1 MYYET
6 LTNSV
11 LDTYSQSAPLAVIH
25 IGPFKT
31 SSSRTQ
37 GILWNLR
44 TELTAVN
51 YYHPHYAAED
61 SKHAMDNSKGLS
73 KFACALRDDKDEH
86 TAPTIKYMANFLASS
101 LQRNHN
107 IILSSEA
114 FVVLQLSQ
122 IMRLKEMLKGFSIRI
137 VFVYRDVLSQ
147 MVSFHFERN
156 RFEHEEIAFSSA
168 FSAFLLKSMD
178 NLSARL
184 RPIEMLSNF
193 SSVFGAENMRIID
206 LHGTT
211 AAKKEIAHVILCQIA
226 GVMCDRNRTD
236 VGSNVFSN
244 RAYNLIPAQ
253 VFSHFQAYVKN
264 QNDGSCNFC
273 GRRFDEYQY
282 FEERY
287 ANETAMREPPANI
300 STKLTLLLPY
310 AQYIDTELREK
321 YHDCILEGN
330 REANLKRMAQVRVQE
345 LDEDAFLEDVYWD
358 QWIHSE
364 YQNALTGGRLC
375 NCTEK

>member
-1 MYYET
+1 
-6 LTNSV
+6 
-11 LDTYSQSAPLAVIH
+11 
-25 IGPFKT
+25 
-31 SSSRTQ
+31 
-37 GILWNLR
+37 
-44 TELTAVN
+44 
-51 YYHPHYAAED
+51 
-61 SKHAMDNSKGLS
+61 MDNSKGLS

-86 TAPTIKYMANFLASS
+86 TAPTIRYMVDFLATS
-101 LQRNHN
+101 LQQNRN
-107 IILSSEA
+107 IILSTEV
-114 FVVLQLSQ
+114 FVLLQLSQ
-122 IMRLKEMLKGFSIRI
+122 MERLKDMLKGFSIRI

-156 RFEHEEIAFSSA
+156 RFEHVEIAFSSA

-178 NLSARL
+178 NLSVRL
-184 RPIEMLSNF
+184 RPLEMLSNF

-226 GVMCDRNRTD
+226 GVMCDRNLTD

-244 RAYNLIPAQ
+244 RAYNLIPTQ
-253 VFSHFQAYVKN
+253 VFSHFQAYVKK
-264 QNDGSCNFC
+264 QNGGNCTFC
-273 GRRFDEYQY
+273 GRRFEEYQY

-287 ANETAMREPPANI
+287 ANETVMHAPPANI

-310 AQYIDTELREK
+310 AQHIDTELREK

-345 LDEDAFLEDVYWD
+345 LDEDLFLEDVHWYK
-358 QWIHSE
+358 WIRAE